1 MSIRTIFLSL
11 MIISYTYGYGALHF
25 LMNADCNDFPAL
37 HICKNGFRLLSAV
50 IEANGVD
57 WTVENILI
65 KDRHGQA
72 YFGKDNRLILACHSD
87 RASQSE
93 NIEFL
98 DGIKKGWTLC
108 LREGTLYIC

>member
-1 MSIRTIFLSL
+1 
-11 MIISYTYGYGALHF
+11 MIISYTCGYGALHF

-57 WTVENILI
+57 WAVENILI
-65 KDRHGQA
+65 KDRYGQA
-72 YFGKDNRLILACHSD
+72 YFGKDNRLTLACHSD